1 MNNWLTFRFPDL
13 LYTFETLIKEMK
25 ITKETKFGVTSN
37 WVWFI
42 TFNDEL
48 SIDIIESFVLL

>member
-1 MNNWLTFRFPDL
+1 
-13 LYTFETLIKEMK
+13 MK